1 MAITGLLATLAL
13 LVLVVIFGV
22 TYKGK
27 GLKAAFIVT
36 GVAFLISSVLYVAAI
51 FAIVNAMD

>member
-13 LVLVVIFGV
+13 LVLAVIFGI

-27 GLKAAFIVT
+27 GLKAAFIAT
-36 GVAFLISSVLYVAAI
+36 GVAFIISSILYVAVI